1 MCAQAFGVGV
11 QGHDLG
17 NYNGIFRRVGVHAG
31 QPRFERSLPNGDTVH
46 LYYHGPSAA
55 WFLKSSFTP
64 EQASRKSWI
73 ASASGALPTGL
84 HTWQNGLS
92 SAATSNGVWVAGERA
107 GAELAAA
114 GAQPLPLP
122 LETTQCE

>member
-1 MCAQAFGVGV
+1 MAV
-11 QGHDLG
+11 QGHAHP

-31 QPRFERSLPNGDTVH
+31 QPRFERSLPDGSTLH

-55 WFLKSSFTP
+55 WFLKGSFTP

-84 HTWQNGLS
+84 QTWQNGAN
-92 SAATSNGVWVAGERA
+92 SAATEGWED
-107 GAELAAA
+107 
-114 GAQPLPLP
+114 LPLT
-122 LETTQCE
+122 LTLLVRAYS